1 MLYIHVDNDKTKNVI
16 RSVDYYFNSH
26 KKKEWF
32 NDPFVKRII
41 KEIDNTIAVKDE
53 YMESPVFG
61 GMSPDRLSTGC
72 KALILMYLTDE
83 IVFATRCGDNCAPYI
98 LEIAKKKDLHIMLN
112 HCMRFPR
119 EIPFDAIFVDSNVKT
134 TNGLEYFKEYYRV
147 RKGEYTCK

>member
-83 IVFATRCGDNCAPYI
+83 IVFATRCGDNCALLLY
-98 LEIAKKKDLHIMLN
+98 EIAQKKDLHIMLN
-112 HCMRFPR
+112 HCMPFP
-119 EIPFDAIFVDSNVKT
+119 PDFPLHAIFVDSGKEVF
-134 TNGLEYFKEYYRV
+134 TNFDYVVEFV
-147 RKGEYTCK
+147 RLRSGVC